1 MNLLDHFSMPVAGI
15 CGWPA
20 VHHGWSAAV
29 AERLNDAL
37 VPPWR
42 AEPHLFSGFEVDV
55 AGVERELPDPLHE
68 GLTPTT
74 FDPPPA
80 TGVVPL
86 NPLGFEVEIEIFQ
99 SRGGRSLVAAIEFV
113 SPANKIGRANR
124 AAFAAKCESLLS
136 RGLGVCIVDTVTE
149 ARRSLYAALLHRTG
163 VPDPPDDAIYAV
175 SLHPLERGG
184 ELTADVWYHP
194 LSVGGPLPTL
204 PLFLKGGPCLK
215 VDLQEAYDLAV
226 DRLKL
231 GRDLAHLQAA
241 RDAAGRSNHAAAPEP
256 APA

>member
-1 MNLLDHFSMPVAGI
+1 MPVEGV
-15 CGWPA
+15 CGWTA

-29 AERLNDAL
+29 AELLNDAL

-55 AGVERELPDPLHE
+55 AGVERGLPDPLYDD
-68 GLTPTT
+68 LVPTT

-86 NPLGFEVEIEIFQ
+86 NPLGFEVEVEIFQ
-99 SRGGRSLVAAIEFV
+99 SRGGRRLVAAIEFV

-136 RGLGVCIVDTVTE
+136 RGLGVCIVDTVTD

-163 VPDPPDDAIYAV
+163 VADPPDDMLYAV

-194 LSVGGPLPTL
+194 LSLGGPLPTL

-241 RDAAGRSNHAAAPEP
+241 REAAERAKTTAPQP